1 MAPLQVVDLGNPVHS
16 HASAGGCRE
25 QDEACP
31 NRCGFRGQCKGGL
44 RRPRCECDPGWTG
57 RSCAT
62 PTVPVRLGVASY
74 VKVALSFSPEPWA
87 VRAQVRV
94 RLRGAHSGMLLQLAA
109 HHHAAALT
117 LQVSLTSIL
126 LPVSH
131 HAASFPAVFSASPN
145 VFLCSHS
152 LREYKGYLF

>member
-1 MAPLQVVDLGNPVHS
+1 M
-16 HASAGGCRE
+16 
-25 QDEACP
+25 
-31 NRCGFRGQCKGGL
+31 GGL

-57 RSCAT
+57 LSCAT

-74 VKVALSFSPEPWA
+74 VKVALSFSPEPWT

-131 HAASFPAVFSASPN
+131 HTASFPAVLSALPN
-145 VFLCSHS
+145 LFLCSGLTLS
-152 LREYKGYLF
+152 PQGFSETAAN